1 MKQLLSADKFMSNFE
16 PTVVTLAL
24 SLSFQKVF
32 YNASETKVIIKI
44 IFHSVQF
51 VNT

>member
-1 MKQLLSADKFMSNFE
+1 MKKLLSAGKFMSNFE
-16 PTVVTLAL
+16 PAVVTLAR
-24 SLSFQKVF
+24 SLSFQKAF
-32 YNASETKVIIKI
+32 YSASETKVIIKI